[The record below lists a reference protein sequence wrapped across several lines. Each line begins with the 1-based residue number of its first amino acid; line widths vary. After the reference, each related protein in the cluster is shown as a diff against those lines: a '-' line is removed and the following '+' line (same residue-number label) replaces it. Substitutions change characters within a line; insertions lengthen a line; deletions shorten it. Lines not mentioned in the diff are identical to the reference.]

1 MTRASSAERSLSPE
15 LLFEVVERAHG
26 PERVRELKALLE
38 RGVLQLDGLLGT
50 LEALVP
56 LAERA
61 RAAGAL
67 VRAAKPSAREQK
79 LQEVG
84 RAFAALPNRSTHV
97 TDKPRSIRFL
107 LADEYR
113 PDLRDVTVA
122 LSMDRDR
129 VKVEVDAGEPVG
141 PWTFAK
147 RDGKHLVEEI
157 RRSWGAADSVGKIR
171 WFLQRNGATF

>member
-1 MTRASSAERSLSPE
+1 MSRVTSAITPD
-15 LLFEVVERAHG
+15 LLFEVVEKAHG
-26 PERVRELKALLE
+26 AERVRELKALLE
-38 RGVLQLDGLLGT
+38 RGVLQLDGLIGT

-67 VRAAKPSAREQK
+67 VHAAKPSAREQK

-84 RAFAALPNRSTHV
+84 RAFAALPNRSTYV

-107 LADEYR
+107 IADEHR
-113 PDLRDVTVA
+113 PDLRDVTVV

-147 RDGKHLVEEI
+147 RDGKRLAEEI
-157 RRSWGAADSVGKIR
+157 GRSWGDAASKGKIR